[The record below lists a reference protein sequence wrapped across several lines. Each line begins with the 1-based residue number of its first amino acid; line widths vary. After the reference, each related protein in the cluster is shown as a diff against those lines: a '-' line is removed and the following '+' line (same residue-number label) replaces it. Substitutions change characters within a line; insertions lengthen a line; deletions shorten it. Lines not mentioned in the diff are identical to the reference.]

1 MHENVVSFTYF
12 DILRP
17 TVTSPADAGVVDT
30 FLYKSDNVQDRL
42 SPEFL
47 DCINK
52 PRLSDWQVGF
62 VLYPAHRSI
71 SPPGI
76 YFNKGFMINSATVVE
91 ESNFLQA

>member
-62 VLYPAHRSI
+62 VLYPAHRSTR
-71 SPPGI
+71 S
-76 YFNKGFMINSATVVE
+76 S
-91 ESNFLQA
+91 ESDGRSDVTDSLDCPDRFRLPW